1 MPFIQIEL
9 PRNIRWWHEAYGRH
23 GLLAGRNSS
32 NRYKGNTLFPLLV
45 KYTYRI
51 NLFDLVFD
59 TIIFLFSVVAF
70 GGIFGNVASCYILSR
85 REMRNSFN
93 LLLVMLSVYDTFYL
107 LFAVLDSCRKFFEV
121 VIQKE
126 KQIYF
131 HLCKH
136 IKNITL
142 MIDAF
147 NLKCRLKDK
156 QLCKWVHHRYSLRIQ
171 IFLKNRVNIFAKIN
185 YILHVAL

>member
-1 MPFIQIEL
+1 MVIFNMFTVFFRLNCPEISDDDTKLMDDMAYWLEGILQTGIKEIRYFHYQL
-9 PRNIRWWHEAYGRH
+9 NI
-23 GLLAGRNSS
+23 
-32 NRYKGNTLFPLLV
+32 P
-45 KYTYRI
+45 I

-59 TIIFLFSVVAF
+59 TTIFLFSVVAF

-156 QLCKWVHHRYSLRIQ
+156 QLCK
-171 IFLKNRVNIFAKIN
+171 
-185 YILHVAL
+185 

>member
-1 MPFIQIEL
+1 MDDMAYWLEGILQTGIKEIRYFHYQL
-9 PRNIRWWHEAYGRH
+9 NI
-23 GLLAGRNSS
+23 
-32 NRYKGNTLFPLLV
+32 P
-45 KYTYRI
+45 I

-156 QLCKWVHHRYSLRIQ
+156 QLCK
-171 IFLKNRVNIFAKIN
+171 
-185 YILHVAL
+185 

>member
-1 MPFIQIEL
+1 MVIFNMFTVFFRLNCPEISKDDTKLMDDMAYWLEGILQTGIKEIRYFHYQL
-9 PRNIRWWHEAYGRH
+9 NI
-23 GLLAGRNSS
+23 
-32 NRYKGNTLFPLLV
+32 P
-45 KYTYRI
+45 I

-136 IKNITL
+136 IKNITRN
-142 MIDAF
+142 DRCF
-147 NLKCRLKDK
+147 
-156 QLCKWVHHRYSLRIQ
+156 
-171 IFLKNRVNIFAKIN
+171 
-185 YILHVAL
+185 

>member
-1 MPFIQIEL
+1 MDDMAYWLEGILQTGINEINYFHYQSNITILIFSIQC
-9 PRNIRWWHEAYGRH
+9 NA
-23 GLLAGRNSS
+23 
-32 NRYKGNTLFPLLV
+32 
-45 KYTYRI
+45 
-51 NLFDLVFD
+51 
-59 TIIFLFSVVAF
+59 IIILFSVVAF

-121 VIQKE
+121 INQKE

-156 QLCKWVHHRYSLRIQ
+156 QLCK
-171 IFLKNRVNIFAKIN
+171 
-185 YILHVAL
+185 

>member
-1 MPFIQIEL
+1 M
-9 PRNIRWWHEAYGRH
+9 
-23 GLLAGRNSS
+23 
-32 NRYKGNTLFPLLV
+32 
-45 KYTYRI
+45 
-51 NLFDLVFD
+51 
-59 TIIFLFSVVAF
+59 FSVVAF

-121 VIQKE
+121 INQKE

-185 YILHVAL
+185 YILYVALFQKIIHLICCTFKHACIDKGFKLSFRAWDW